1 MKLLKLFPGS
11 TGQLDL
17 ASSLFRPWL
26 WVLFFLEGRQP
37 CAHIG
42 RDVENQVW
50 AETALGPKG
59 VTGRGA
65 QDAGGSDVGQQSTRA
80 AEEPRLWPS
89 HFPRE
94 TASAG
99 RRRACAI
106 PACAEAGTGRGCFRV
121 VRGLS
126 AGGASGVGEWPARRW
141 GSGGGGAGGVGGVG
155 GAGGRAV
162 GALGAA
168 GGGG

>member
-1 MKLLKLFPGS
+1 MKLLKLLPGS
-11 TGQLDL
+11 TGPLDL
-17 ASSLFRPWL
+17 AGSLFRPWL

-42 RDVENQVW
+42 RNVENQVR
-50 AETALGPKG
+50 ADRALGPEG
-59 VTGRGA
+59 ATGSGA
-65 QDAGGSDVGQQSTRA
+65 QEAGGSDAGQQSTRA

-106 PACAEAGTGRGCFRV
+106 PACAEVGAGRGSARV
-121 VRGLS
+121 ARGLS
-126 AGGASGVGEWPARRW
+126 AGGL
-141 GSGGGGAGGVGGVG
+141 GS
-155 GAGGRAV
+155 R
-162 GALGAA
+162 
-168 GGGG
+168 